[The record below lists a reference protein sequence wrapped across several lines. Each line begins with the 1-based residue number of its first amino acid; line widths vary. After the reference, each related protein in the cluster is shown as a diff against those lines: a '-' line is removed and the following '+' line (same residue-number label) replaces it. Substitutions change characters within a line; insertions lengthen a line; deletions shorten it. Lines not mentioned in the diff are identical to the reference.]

1 MAFLNG
7 RVSFVRF
14 AVEHQAGLPLGIDSI
29 EKLEANAIG
38 KYGLAET
45 QDGVSVGFNGGR
57 HLLDSEISFENNIYD
72 ETLHIGMRFDVDKIP
87 SNILKAYTEIE
98 IKALAAGNPSGFP
111 TKQQKEEAKE
121 MALAKAQAE
130 AADGRYRRMSMNPL
144 LWDLSS
150 HTLYCSAT
158 SANVLDRVGPLFRD
172 TFGGETHLITAG
184 RLAEALA
191 GKFGLRM
198 PSDDPARFTVF
209 VEGHDEGTVSWADP
223 ESQFPDVLGNEFLIW
238 LWHRLATS
246 GDTIPLAD
254 GTDVTVMMTR
264 TLQLD
269 CPKGET
275 GRDQLNDVGPA
286 RMPEAMKALQ
296 SGKLPRKAGLILVRH
311 EQQYEMTLQAES
323 FAVGSAALPKLEGCS
338 GRESILARIEQIRH
352 MTDTLDLLYAAFL
365 QSRLG
370 QGWSS
375 NVGEIRNWLKVA

>member
-14 AVEHQAGLPLGIDSI
+14 AVESMTQEPFGEETL
-29 EKLEANAIG
+29 EKLRSNAIG
-38 KYGLAET
+38 KYGMGET
-45 QDGVSVGFNGGR
+45 QDGVTVGFNGGR
-57 HLLDSEISFENNIYD
+57 HLLDSDLTFENNIYED
-72 ETLHIGMRFDVDKIP
+72 TLHVGMRYDVDKIP

-98 IKALAAGNPSGFP
+98 IRALAANNPSGFP

-121 MALAKAQAE
+121 LALAKAQAE
-130 AADGRYRRMSMNPL
+130 AVDGRYRRMSMNPL
-144 LWDLSS
+144 LLDQQS
-150 HTLYCSAT
+150 HTLYCAAT
-158 SANVLDRVGPLFRD
+158 SASFLDRVGPLMRD
-172 TFGGETHLITAG
+172 TFGNELHLVTAG
-184 RLAEALA
+184 RLAAGLA
-191 GKFGLRM
+191 TKFGLHL
-198 PSDDPARFTVF
+198 PSGDPSRFTVF
-209 VEGHDEGTVSWADP
+209 VEGHEEGSISWANP
-223 ESQFPDVLGNEFLIW
+223 ESPLPDVLGNEFLIW
-238 LWHRLATS
+238 LWHNLATKS
-246 GDTIPLAD
+246 DTISLAD

-311 EQQYEMTLQAES
+311 DQQYELTLQAES
-323 FAVGSAALPKLEGCS
+323 FAVGSAALPKLEGCY
-338 GRESILARIEQIRH
+338 GREAILARIEQIRH

-365 QSRLG
+365 QTRLG
-370 QGWSS
+370 QGWGE